1 MNHHPLVRRANQLKE
16 TGLYEDAAD
25 LYVQYGEMLMSED
38 LKHEAYVAFSQAAN
52 CFIINSPQ
60 KAIIAY
66 RAAIKCAVD
75 AELWELAATC
85 AYTAGSSY
93 FTTNPPPMQES
104 DAINFFLHAADL
116 YQSCGLVMQ
125 AQQAFQ
131 YVSILNEKIN
141 CSVKK

>member
-1 MNHHPLVRRANQLKE
+1 MNQHPLAIRADQLKK
-16 TGLYEDAAD
+16 TGLYEDAAYI
-25 LYVQYGEMLMSED
+25 YVQFGEMLASED
-38 LKHEAYVAFSQAAN
+38 LKREAHVAFSQAAN

-66 RAAIKCAVD
+66 RASIKCAVD
-75 AELWELAATC
+75 AELWELAATS

-93 FTTNPPPMQES
+93 FTTNPPPIQES

-125 AQQAFQ
+125 AQQASH
-131 YVSILNEKIN
+131 YVSILNEKMN
-141 CSVKK
+141 CSVK